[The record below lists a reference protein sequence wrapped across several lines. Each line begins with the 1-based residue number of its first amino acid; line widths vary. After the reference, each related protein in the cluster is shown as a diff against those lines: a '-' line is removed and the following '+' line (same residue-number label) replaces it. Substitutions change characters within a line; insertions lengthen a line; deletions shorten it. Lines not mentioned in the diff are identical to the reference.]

1 MQEEKVKQSKV
12 QLADPLMIPKGLP
25 LKVRFIFS
33 RELLEPNTN
42 NSWGVSATLVKQIYA
57 QSQQSLLQSL
67 RYLG

>member
-1 MQEEKVKQSKV
+1 MQEKKEEQSKV

-25 LKVRFIFS
+25 LKVHFIFS
-33 RELLEPNTN
+33 RELLEANTN
-42 NSWGVSATLVKQIYA
+42 NSWGMSATLAKQIYV